1 MASETNVQTFV
12 HALEV
17 GGWVSR
23 IRFILLLAA
32 ISAVYCI
39 VILSEFKGLS
49 HAKGMDQAQIGREL
63 ASGHGFSTKYIRPL
77 AYGQFAR
84 HGIAFTGGD
93 VPDTYN
99 APLNPLLDSLLLRLT
114 RRSWAMSEQDVIYTS
129 DRVIAGASLLLFLV
143 SVAINYVLIKRMF
156 DRRLAL
162 LVMGLVLVCDT
173 FWNFS
178 LSGLPQM
185 LMLMI
190 FSALCYC
197 LLRAIDARQPEG
209 NPPHKR

>member
-1 MASETNVQTFV
+1 MASETHVQTFV

-32 ISAVYCI
+32 IAAVYCI

-77 AYGQFAR
+77 AYRQLAR
-84 HGIAFTGGD
+84 HGISFPAGD
-93 VPDTYN
+93 IPDTYN
-99 APLNPLLDSLLLRLT
+99 APLNPFVDSLLLRLT
-114 RRSWAMSEQDVIYTS
+114 RKSWPMTEQDVIYTS
-129 DRVIAGASLLLFLV
+129 DRVIAGASLLFFLI
-143 SVAINYVLIKRMF
+143 SVAINFAMAKRLF

-162 LVMGLVLVCDT
+162 LAMGLILICDI

-185 LMLMI
+185 LMLLI
-190 FSALCYC
+190 FSVLCYC
-197 LLRAIDARQPEG
+197 
-209 NPPHKR
+209 